1 MNNSVNERYQE
12 SEGASPQTQVVGRA
26 AEPDLIRPSAC
37 ESKRVCLVGP
47 GTRFLSG
54 ITYYSYCLI
63 DALTL
68 AGYDCSAIFIRKLV
82 PACLYPGRVRVG
94 ENLSDLRLPEHIRR
108 VDGIDWYWGWS
119 VVRAVVF
126 LWKER
131 PQILVLQW
139 WTGAVLHTYLLLALI
154 SRVLGC
160 KVIVEFHEAQDVGEA
175 RLPFAAT
182 YMNIGGRCL
191 LKLSSGQLVHSQYDW
206 NLVKSRYRLNE
217 TLQIVPHAG
226 YDYLPAKPP
235 VRLAPKGVIN
245 LLYFGVIRP
254 FKGVEDLIEA
264 FNLVGVESQSNF
276 WLTVVGET
284 WEGWDLPTR
293 LIASSPYRNR
303 ITFINR
309 YVTDIEAAG
318 YFAGA
323 DLVVLPYHRSSSSG
337 PLQIAMAKGLPV
349 VVTRVGGLVEATASY
364 DGAVMV
370 EAANPASLA
379 EGVERGANLVGRRF
393 NGVTSWGQTVSGYS
407 DLIGRICK

>member
-1 MNNSVNERYQE
+1 V
-12 SEGASPQTQVVGRA
+12 T
-26 AEPDLIRPSAC
+26 

-63 DALTL
+63 DALTH
-68 AGYDCSAIFIRKLV
+68 AGYDCSAILIRKLV
-82 PACLYPGRVRVG
+82 PVRLYPGRARVG
-94 ENLSDLRLPEHIRR
+94 DNLSDLRLPEHIRR
-108 VDGIDWYWGWS
+108 LDGIDWYWGWS
-119 VVRAVVF
+119 MVRAVAF

-131 PQILVLQW
+131 PQVLVLQW
-139 WTGAVLHTYLLLALI
+139 WTGAVLHTYLLVAMI
-154 SRVLGC
+154 SRLLGS

-191 LKLSSGQLVHSQYDW
+191 LKLSVGQLVHSQYDW
-206 NLVKSRYRLNE
+206 DLVKNRYGLNE
-217 TLQIVPHAG
+217 TLHMVPHAG
-226 YDYLPAKPP
+226 YDYLPAKAPI
-235 VRLAPKGVIN
+235 RIAPKAEIN

-254 FKGVEDLIEA
+254 FKGVEDLVEA
-264 FNLVGVESQSNF
+264 FNIVGRGNQANF

-284 WEGWDLPTR
+284 WEGWDLPNR
-293 LIASSPYRNR
+293 LIASSPYHAR

-309 YVTDIEAAG
+309 YVTDAEAAG

-349 VVTRVGGLVEATASY
+349 VVTRVGGLFEATASY
-364 DGAVMV
+364 DGAVTV

-379 EGVERGANLVGRRF
+379 EGIERGANLVGQCF
-393 NGVTSWGQTVSGYS
+393 NGATSWSQTASGYS
-407 DLIGRICK
+407 DLIDRICK